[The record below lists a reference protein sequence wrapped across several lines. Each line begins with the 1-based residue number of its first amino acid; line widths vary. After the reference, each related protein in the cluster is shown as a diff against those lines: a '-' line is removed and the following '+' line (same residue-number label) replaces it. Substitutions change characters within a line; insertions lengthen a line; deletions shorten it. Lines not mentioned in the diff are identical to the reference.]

1 MELNG
6 RGLDNRMGKDLCD
19 GFKSICK
26 GWGVDIKML
35 SPLQLAYIGDAVY
48 ELFIRTFLIG
58 TKNISVNDLHKEAI
72 EYVKAKAQADITHY
86 LEDKLTEEEWQ
97 MVKRGRNAKSGSAPK
112 NANLLDYRYATGFET
127 LIGFLYLTERYE
139 RIIEI
144 FGMIIDENE
153 SK

>member
-1 MELNG
+1 ME
-6 RGLDNRMGKDLCD
+6 KDLFD
-19 GFKSICK
+19 GFKRVCE

-48 ELFIRTFLIG
+48 ELFIRTYLIG
-58 TKNISVNDLHKEAI
+58 TKNISVNELHKEAI

-127 LIGFLYLTERYE
+127 LIGFLYLNGRYE
-139 RIIEI
+139 RILEI
-144 FGMIIDENE
+144 FGMIINDDDC
-153 SK
+153 K

>member
-1 MELNG
+1 ME
-6 RGLDNRMGKDLCD
+6 KDLFD
-19 GFKSICK
+19 GFKGICK

-48 ELFIRTFLIG
+48 ELFIRTYLIG
-58 TKNISVNDLHKEAI
+58 TKNISVNELHKEAI

-127 LIGFLYLTERYE
+127 LVGFLYLNGRYE
-139 RIIEI
+139 RILEI
-144 FGMIIDENE
+144 FGMIINDDDC
-153 SK
+153 K